1 MRVDTITATLFSVA
15 LVTSPALAQG
25 VKTVGGAPMYPS
37 KNIVQ
42 NAVNSKDHTT
52 LVTAV
57 KAAGLVDTLQTSG
70 PFTVFAP
77 TNKAFSKLPAGTV
90 ENLVQPANRGTLT
103 SVLTYHVVP
112 GRYTARDL
120 MMMAR
125 QGGGQ
130 TQLKTVQGEALA
142 VVTGPGGKSLFVS
155 DSKGHDA
162 RITIADVLQSNG
174 VIHVVDTVLMP

>member
-1 MRVDTITATLFSVA
+1 M
-15 LVTSPALAQG
+15 
-25 VKTVGGAPMYPS
+25 
-37 KNIVQ
+37 
-42 NAVNSKDHTT
+42 
-52 LVTAV
+52 
-57 KAAGLVDTLQTSG
+57 
-70 PFTVFAP
+70 
-77 TNKAFSKLPAGTV
+77 
-90 ENLVQPANRGTLT
+90 QPANRGTLT